1 MGEDHPLLVVHVRL
15 LLLDEL
21 LQLGGKLLQWNDR
34 IHQDHLHHLLEFGT
48 GHQQAGVLLMQAV
61 GDLSLHHPVFQVV
74 VIDHVFLG
82 VMVLVG
88 DLPQVVHHVPQ
99 QEIAHLLFMADGGQL
114 VLEQRQQPG
123 DVEMVLMQTG

>member
-1 MGEDHPLLVVHVRL
+1 
-15 LLLDEL
+15 
-21 LQLGGKLLQWNDR
+21 
-34 IHQDHLHHLLEFGT
+34 
-48 GHQQAGVLLMQAV
+48 
-61 GDLSLHHPVFQVV
+61 
-74 VIDHVFLG
+74 
-82 VMVLVG
+82 MVLVG